1 MIEVILCISVIIIA
15 CICILMQTKIETLQK
30 HVDWLRNDTVANS
43 LKLIEL
49 ERKNSDD

>member
-1 MIEVILCISVIIIA
+1 MVEIILCISVIIIA

-43 LKLIEL
+43 LKLNDL
-49 ERKNSDD
+49 ERKNGDN